1 MQGLLPSEKLELAI
15 YKYIAPLHP
24 PVQVSL
30 PYLAQVI
37 GESDA
42 RKIVERLKDLEV
54 EKRLLLSKYSGGQQW
69 PPQKFSSDAVFF
81 YRDSILIEVAPQGR
95 KYFEELVQ
103 RAEQE
108 ERPMASDS
116 GGRSPHQAML
126 RTAFVLN
133 VLIASP
139 SDVSEERDVVTS
151 AVLAWNAANYAST
164 GIMLNPVRWE
174 THSYPASGD
183 RPQAILNK
191 QIVEQGDLLIGIFG
205 NRLGTPTGDSQS
217 GTIEEIEIFRRSGK
231 HVALYFSTADVPR
244 DADRDQLEALEG
256 YQRERQ
262 RDTLYA
268 TFGTHDEL
276 RQKVTQHLPGI
287 VSEVYAKLRASN
299 QIEGIVQEFRATQSR
314 SAERLQELAANEPP
328 VELTLTYEMPGQ
340 CSQDQHNYRL
350 VVNLRN
356 GGQTRIDKYHLDVL
370 FPTGLL
376 QPHVH
381 YALELPARRTATH
394 SLFRVTTETNQANV
408 LYPGDS
414 NPVLTIDY
422 CVNREIFQHR
432 PQLLKEIVTATLYV
446 EGHSPLVV
454 EKSMS
459 ELQTF

>member
-1 MQGLLPSEKLELAI
+1 VPGLLPSEKLEVEI
-15 YKYIAPLHP
+15 YKYVAQLHP

-37 GESDA
+37 GESDL

-54 EKRLLLSKYSGGQQW
+54 TKRLLLSKYSGGQQW
-69 PPQKFSSDAVFF
+69 PPQKFSSDAAFF

-108 ERPMASDS
+108 ETPM
-116 GGRSPHQAML
+116 GGRNLHRGML
-126 RTAFVLN
+126 RTAFILN

-139 SDVSEERDVVTS
+139 SDVSEEREVVTN
-151 AVLAWNAANYAST
+151 AVLAWNAANCAST
-164 GIMLNPVRWE
+164 GIMLNAVRWE

-191 QIVEQGDLLIGIFG
+191 QIVEQGDFLIGIFG

-217 GTIEEIEIFRRSGK
+217 GTIEEIEIFRKSGK
-231 HVALYFSTADVPR
+231 HVALYFSTANVPR
-244 DADRDQLEALEG
+244 DADRDQLEALES

-262 RDTLYA
+262 IDTLYA
-268 TFGTHDEL
+268 TFGTPYEL

-287 VSEVYAKLRASN
+287 VSEVYTKLSSSN
-299 QIEGIVQEFRATQSR
+299 QLEGIVQEFRATQSR
-314 SAERLQELAANEPP
+314 SAERLQELAMNEPP
-328 VELTLTYEMPGQ
+328 VEMTLTYEMPGQ

-350 VVNLRN
+350 VVNVRN
-356 GGQTRIDKYHLDVL
+356 AGQTRIDKYHLDVL

-376 QPHVH
+376 QPYVH
-381 YALELPARRTATH
+381 YALELTARRTATH
-394 SLFRVTTETNQANV
+394 SLFRVTTETNQVNA

-422 CVNREIFQHR
+422 YVNRGIFQNR
-432 PQLLKEIVTATLYV
+432 PQLLKEMVTATLYV
-446 EGHSPLVV
+446 DGYSPLVV

-459 ELQTF
+459 ELQNF

>member
-1 MQGLLPSEKLELAI
+1 VPRLLPSEKLELAI
-15 YKYIAPLHP
+15 YKYVAALHP

-30 PYLAQVI
+30 PYLAQI
-37 GESDA
+37 LGESDLG
-42 RKIVERLKDLEV
+42 KIVERLKDLEAN
-54 EKRLLLSKYSGGQQW
+54 KHLLLTKYSGGQQW
-69 PPQKFSSDAVFF
+69 PPEKFSSDAVFY

-103 RAEQE
+103 RAEHE
-108 ERPMASDS
+108 ESSMLVES
-116 GGRSPHQAML
+116 GGRGPHQRML

-139 SDVSEERDVVTS
+139 SDVSEERDVVTN
-151 AVLAWNAANYAST
+151 AVLAWNAANYSST
-164 GIMLNPVRWE
+164 GIMLNPIRWE

-183 RPQAILNK
+183 RPQAILNR
-191 QIVEQGDLLIGIFG
+191 QIVEQGDFLIGIFG
-205 NRLGTPTGDSQS
+205 NRLGTPTGVAQS
-217 GTIEEIEIFRRSGK
+217 GTIEEIEIFRKSGK

-244 DADRDQLEALEG
+244 RADRDQLEALEE

-262 RDTLYA
+262 KDTLYA
-268 TFGTHDEL
+268 TFGAPEEL

-299 QIEGIVQEFRATQSR
+299 QLDGFVQEFRATQSR
-314 SAERLQELAANEPP
+314 SAERLQELVANEPL
-328 VELTLTYEMPGQ
+328 VEMTFAYEMPGQ

-350 VVNLRN
+350 LVTLKNK
-356 GGQTRIDKYHLDVL
+356 GQARIDRYHLDVL

-381 YALELPARRTATH
+381 YALELPARRTSTH
-394 SLFRVTTETNQANV
+394 SLFRVATEMHQVGA

-414 NPVLTIDY
+414 GAALTIDY
-422 CVNREIFQHR
+422 YVNREIFQNR
-432 PQLLKEIVTATLYV
+432 PQLLKETVTATLYV
-446 EGHSPLVV
+446 EGYSPLVV

-459 ELQTF
+459 ELQNF